1 MVTAITTQSP
11 VVVLPAT
18 PTCEQIIAWRPI
30 RQLWAIIT
38 RLSILVPAPI
48 TVGP

>member
-1 MVTAITTQSP
+1 MTTKSP

-18 PTCEQIIAWRPI
+18 PTCEQIIAGRPI

-38 RLSILVPAPI
+38 RWSIFVPEAI
-48 TVGP
+48 EVGP